1 MAARKPL
8 RAVTAADAARPLSV
22 SDAAERGSHRELL
35 VAMRQRIATAVQDP
49 TCPPRDL
56 AALTRRLQDI
66 AGEIKALDA
75 LAAEEDAG
83 AAVGDGVWDAE
94 AL

>member
-1 MAARKPL
+1 MAL
-8 RAVTAADAARPLSV
+8 RAVTEAERATPLTV
-22 SDAAERGSHRELL
+22 SDAAERGSHRDLL

-49 TCPPRDL
+49 KCPPRDL

-75 LAAEEDAG
+75 VLAEEEAEG
-83 AAVGDGVWDAE
+83 VGVGDGEWDAE